1 MEMTKGVQSPNKS
14 DKNQALRIPKTG
26 KIGNL
31 AKNIEN
37 ETNRSVVLKVMEN
50 VDKFK
55 SASDRAEKAEWI
67 KKAIKKL
74 EREVGKAK
82 SVKIMENCGR
92 DCCRDCRR
100 EHAKFK
106 TLMSESKSIEEFLN
120 KVSMGGINYKLKDKN
135 TIIGEYNK
143 CYCSLVKQTKKPFQN
158 KIYCQCGVGHIKQLF
173 ESALKKP
180 VEVEFVQSVITGAKS
195 CKFLIHI

>member
-1 MEMTKGVQSPNKS
+1 MEMNPK
-14 DKNQALRIPKTG
+14 IPKTG
-26 KIGNL
+26 KIGSL
-31 AKNIEN
+31 AKNIEK
-37 ETNRSVVLKVMEN
+37 ETNRDVVQGIMQDVAQ
-50 VDKFK
+50 FQ
-55 SASDRAEKAEWI
+55 SASSRAGKAEWI
-67 KKAIKKL
+67 KEAIERL
-74 EREVGKAK
+74 ERQVGEEK

-100 EHAKFK
+100 EHTKFK

-120 KVSMGGINYKLKDKN
+120 KVSTGGINYKLKDKN

-180 VEVEFVQSVITGAKS
+180 VEVELMQSVITGAKS
-195 CKFLIHI
+195 CEFLIHI

>member
-1 MEMTKGVQSPNKS
+1 MESHSRWVLSRKRKEGEMNEE
-14 DKNQALRIPKTG
+14 L
-26 KIGNL
+26 IGNL

-55 SASDRAEKAEWI
+55 SVSDRAEKAEWI

-106 TLMSESKSIEEFLN
+106 TLMSEYHSH
-120 KVSMGGINYKLKDKN
+120 LK
-135 TIIGEYNK
+135 
-143 CYCSLVKQTKKPFQN
+143 
-158 KIYCQCGVGHIKQLF
+158 
-173 ESALKKP
+173 
-180 VEVEFVQSVITGAKS
+180 
-195 CKFLIHI
+195 

>member
-1 MEMTKGVQSPNKS
+1 MTKGVQSPNKS
-14 DKNQALRIPKTG
+14 VENQASKTPKTG

-31 AKNIEN
+31 ARSIEN
-37 ETNRSVVLKVMEN
+37 ETNRSVVLKVMQN

-55 SASDRAEKAEWI
+55 SASDRTKKAEWI
-67 KKAIKKL
+67 KEAIKKL
-74 EREVGKAK
+74 EREVGKEK

-120 KVSMGGINYKLKDKN
+120 KVSMSGINYKLKDKN

-143 CYCSLVKQTKKPFQN
+143 CYCSMVKQTKKPFPT
-158 KIYCQCGVGHIKQLF
+158 KTYCHCGIGHIKQLF
-173 ESALKKP
+173 ESTLKKP
-180 VEVEFVQSVITGAKS
+180 VEAELMQSVITGSES
-195 CKFLIHI
+195 CKFLIHV

>member
-1 MEMTKGVQSPNKS
+1 MQSPNKS
-14 DKNQALRIPKTG
+14 DENQALRIPKTG
-26 KIGNL
+26 QIGNL
-31 AKNIEN
+31 ARNIEN

-67 KKAIKKL
+67 KEAIKRL
-74 EREVGKAK
+74 ERQVGKEK

-120 KVSMGGINYKLKDKN
+120 KVSMGGISYKLKDKN
-135 TIIGEYNK
+135 TIIVQYNK
-143 CYCSLVKQTKKPFQN
+143 CYCSLVKQTKKPFPTTT
-158 KIYCQCGVGHIKQLF
+158 YCQCGVGHIKQLF
-173 ESALKKP
+173 ESTLKKP
-180 VEVEFVQSVITGAKS
+180 VEVELAQSVITGAES
-195 CKFLIHI
+195 CKFLIRI